1 MPVFTQSAK
10 GRNTVVKN
18 RIIHAKTDDTFEEIF
33 DAISS
38 EASFEL
44 QPRIS
49 VCVQV
54 AAGIT
59 DVEFEVE
66 ITETIAFA
74 SEIVNVKCIKYHKLF
89 WWMKKLMAKLWKIH
103 SITKE
108 MHSEYLWDHI
118 IPVKN
123 FSH

>member
-1 MPVFTQSAK
+1 M
-10 GRNTVVKN
+10 
-18 RIIHAKTDDTFEEIF
+18 EEIL
-33 DAISS
+33 DAISNES
-38 EASFEL
+38 SFEL

-49 VCVQV
+49 VYVQV

-74 SEIVNVKCIKYHKLF
+74 SEIVNVKCKSTILF